1 MQICIIIIAFLVIII
16 FFLALQIRKK
26 SPDENSRKQ
35 ALLEDYSKISIQN
48 FETILKSI
56 TDGIIIIDEKGK
68 ILFANNSFKK
78 LAKIEEP
85 PEGKHFIEIIRN
97 FQLIE
102 LLRSALESM
111 QEVVGE
117 LSVKKAGEE
126 IFLHAKAMPV
136 VGESREVFL
145 IVILHDITKLKKL
158 ENVRKDFVANVSHE
172 LKTPLTAIKGYA
184 ETLLEGAIDEKGN
197 ARKFIEIIK
206 NQTDRLVALVE
217 DLLTLSRIES
227 GEIKIEKKIVNL
239 KEVVDSVFE
248 IFKERSEKKGIE
260 LRNEI
265 QDEIKISADVNK
277 LIQILTNLIDNA
289 VKFTDKGRVLVS
301 LRMENEENILMV
313 KDTGIGIP
321 KEHLSRIGE
330 RFYRVDRA
338 RSRQLGGTGLGLAIV
353 KHLIRAH
360 GWHLQIDSEY
370 GVGTEVKIV
379 IPKKDIYFTK
389 DTTE

>member
-1 MQICIIIIAFLVIII
+1 MQIYIIIIAFLVIII

-48 FETILKSI
+48 FETILRSI

-111 QEVVGE
+111 KEVSGE
-117 LSVKKAGEE
+117 LSVKRAGEE
-126 IFLHAKAMPV
+126 IFLYAKAMPV

-184 ETLLEGAIDEKGN
+184 ETLLEGAIDEREN
-197 ARKFIEIIK
+197 ARKCIEIIK
-206 NQTDRLVALVE
+206 NQADRLVALVE

-227 GEIKIEKKIVNL
+227 GEIKIEKQTVNLREIVN
-239 KEVVDSVFE
+239 SVFE
-248 IFKERSEKKGIE
+248 IFQERSEKKGIE
-260 LRNEI
+260 LINDI
-265 QDEIKISADVNK
+265 KDEIKIRADINK

-289 VKFTDKGRVLVS
+289 VKFTDKGRVTVS
-301 LRMENEENILMV
+301 VSFLTENEKNVLLV

-330 RFYRVDRA
+330 RFYRVDRV

-360 GWHLQIDSEY
+360 GWQLEIDSEY

-379 IPKKDIYFTK
+379 IPKEDLIYP
-389 DTTE
+389 